1 MADQI
6 AANGYDQLRAY
17 AAKWLSAQEP
27 NEDALGLALFLER
40 DYWSKHEIAVAN
52 GIAKA
57 LKG

>member
-1 MADQI
+1 M
-6 AANGYDQLRAY
+6 RAY

-27 NEDALGLALFLER
+27 SEDALGLALFLER